1 MTIAS
6 KWLTPHSDTDRHVFF
21 RARFELDRHAAVNF
35 QIFGANWFKV
45 WLDGEYLAEGPLRFC
60 ETHPEYEVFERTL
73 GPGTHVLAWH
83 VHQMNIN
90 TRLTG
95 TDVIPCVYAEVSD
108 TEGRAIALD
117 WKAIEPEAWRATG
130 RRLGCVLGWVEWCDR
145 RKVPANWKSADFSDA
160 GWDVPDDVQVP
171 CVSFQ
176 ETRLKKLHRPVHE
189 GTLIG
194 SGELVNMSII
204 DHDPT
209 SGFFIRELENHSL
222 PTQGRWWRFDLGR
235 VRLGY
240 PVLKVRTQSGTVIQ
254 VAYAESLTFGRVH
267 PYLKTGGGHDS
278 CMLDHWVSTGGVEEL
293 VPLHPKG
300 ARFIEIH
307 MIGTGPDAVDL
318 EKFSFEERVYFSE
331 ESEGAFS
338 CGDPRLDR
346 AWAVGRDTFV
356 ACSEDSVTDN
366 PHRERGQW
374 LGEVEAPCIEM
385 ISACY
390 SDWRILR
397 RSIEQAALCSSPE
410 GILPAVYPGTRDC
423 IIPSFAIQWVKA
435 MLDYVRHTGDR
446 SLLEPLHT
454 SAEKN
459 LGVFWPD
466 VGAGG
471 LRVNPKYWNFIDWGY
486 RGANTV
492 FLSGARDEAAADPA
506 LSLFYLEA
514 LESMSLWSEWI
525 GKPDRTTLW
534 KERAGQMRGY
544 LRCAVE
550 AIENRQAWADYGYH
564 ATALALRCG
573 LVTKTGD
580 AVDFLK
586 RFLLGCFPNNPAAP
600 RLADVTV
607 EAEQVMTPYFAHFS
621 FPVLAEHG
629 AADFVL
635 DQIRTCW
642 GWMMDQGWT
651 TWPEMFDPRWS
662 HCHYW
667 SSTPTWLLTRCALG
681 LTPAFDRG
689 SGCYDWTFRPGTL
702 KHAKGRI
709 PLPSPDGS
717 NPGQIEVSWETR
729 ADKSHLYTIQSPIP
743 LRIQHGKEEELVQKN
758 SQITF
763 AIRPDNHHWSRIPK
777 IL

>member
-1 MTIAS
+1 MTIDS
-6 KWLTPHSDTDRHVFF
+6 KWLPAIPGTDRHVFF
-21 RARFELDRHAAVNF
+21 RAGFELDRRTAVTF
-35 QIFGANWFKV
+35 RIWGAHWFKV
-45 WLDGEYLAEGPLRFC
+45 WLNGDYLAEGPLRFC
-60 ETHPEYEVFERTL
+60 ETNPEYEVFERTL
-73 GPGTHVLAWH
+73 EPGNHVLAWH
-83 VHQMNIN
+83 VHQMNID

-95 TDVIPCVYAEVSD
+95 TGVIPCVHASVLD
-108 TEGRAIALD
+108 PDGKGINLD
-117 WKAIEPEAWRATG
+117 WKAVETGAWRATG

-145 RKVPANWKSADFSDA
+145 RKVPADWKSVGFSDA
-160 GWDVPDDVQVP
+160 DWAAPDDVAVP

-176 ETRLKKLHRPVHE
+176 ETRLGKLRRPTCA
-189 GTLIG
+189 GALIG
-194 SGELVNMSII
+194 NGALVNMSTI

-209 SGFFIRELENHSL
+209 SGFFIRELEHFSL
-222 PTQGRWWRFDLGR
+222 PTQGRWWRYDLGR

-240 PVLKVRTQSGTVIQ
+240 PVLKVRTQPGTIIQ

-267 PYLKTGGGHDS
+267 PYLKTGGGQDS
-278 CMLDHWVSTGGVEEL
+278 CMLDHWVTAGGEEEL
-293 VPLHPKG
+293 IPLHPKG

-307 MIGTGPDAVDL
+307 MIGTATELDD
-318 EKFSFEERVYFSE
+318 FSFEDRVYFSE

-338 CGDPRLDR
+338 CGDELLDR

-397 RSIEQAALCSSPE
+397 RSIEQAALCASPA

-446 SLLEPLHT
+446 SLLEPLHAA
-454 SAEKN
+454 AEKN
-459 LGVFWPD
+459 LEAFWPD
-466 VGAGG
+466 VSETG
-471 LRVNPKYWNFIDWGY
+471 LRVNPTYWNFIDWGY

-492 FLSGARDEAAADPA
+492 FLNGAKDAAAADPA

-514 LESMSLWSEWI
+514 LEAMFLWSEWI
-525 GKPDRTTLW
+525 GKPTDTWLERSEQMRKHMLRMVEKT
-534 KERAGQMRGY
+534 ERAGTWD
-544 LRCAVE
+544 A
-550 AIENRQAWADYGYH
+550 YGYH
-564 ATALALRCG
+564 ATTLSLRCG
-573 LVTKTGD
+573 LVTKTGE
-580 AVDFLK
+580 AVEFLK
-586 RFLLGCFPNNPAAP
+586 KFLLGCFPNDASAP

-607 EAEQVMTPYFAHFS
+607 EEERVMTPYFAHFS
-621 FPVLAEHG
+621 FPALAEHG
-629 AADFVL
+629 EVDFVFN
-635 DQIRTCW
+635 QIRTCW
-642 GWMMDQGWT
+642 GWMLDQGWT

-667 SSTPTWLLTRCALG
+667 SSIPTWMLTRCGLG

-689 SGCYDWTFRPGTL
+689 AGHYDWTFQPGTL

-709 PLPSPDGS
+709 PLPSLDGS
-717 NPGQIEVSWETR
+717 NPGQIDISWEEQP
-729 ADKSHLYTIQSPIP
+729 DKSPLYRIQSPVPLQIRHAKFEEAIP
-743 LRIQHGKEEELVQKN
+743 ENTKCQFIIGSDNQEWTRISL
-758 SQITF
+758 
-763 AIRPDNHHWSRIPK
+763 
-777 IL
+777 